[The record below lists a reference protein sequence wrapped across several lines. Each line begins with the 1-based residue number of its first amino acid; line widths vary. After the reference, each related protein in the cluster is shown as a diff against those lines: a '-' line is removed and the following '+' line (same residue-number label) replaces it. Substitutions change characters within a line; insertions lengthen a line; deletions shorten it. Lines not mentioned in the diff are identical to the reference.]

1 MEDFIQSLANLSDF
15 WIYAAIFLIAYLE
28 NIFPPSPSDMV
39 IVFGGSLAGFGQ
51 VDLLGALA
59 AATLG
64 SAFGF
69 ATMFGIGHW
78 FGVKILE
85 SGRLR
90 FLPKESIDKVE
101 GWFRRY
107 GYGIIIANRFLA
119 GTRAVVSFFAGMSH
133 LRFIY
138 TLPLCF
144 ISALIWNSILV
155 LAGNS
160 LGKNWQ
166 KIGVYL
172 TAYSQTVTAILVV
185 VVLFLVGRY
194 FFGRTKKSS

>member
-1 MEDFIQSLANLSDF
+1 LEDFIQSLANLSDV
-15 WIYAAIFLIAYLE
+15 WIYAAIFLIAYIE

-39 IVFGGSLAGFGQ
+39 IVFGGSLAGLGQ

-64 SAFGF
+64 STLGF

-144 ISALIWNSILV
+144 VSALVWNSILV

-194 FFGRTKKSS
+194 LFGRTKKSS